1 MREYEL
7 TYIIKPDID
16 AAAVAVVIEKINGFI
31 AAENGTLV
39 KTDVWGMR
47 KLTYA
52 IRRYRE
58 GQYYFNIIK
67 LPEDAPARL
76 ENRIKLTEDVIRH
89 MLVIAEPLKT
99 PNPQPAPHHNRA
111 TPPTRSPPLAPPP
124 MRRTCSRHAPR
135 NLPLP
140 CRGNQARPAHG
151 AVAASPSRSR
161 APSTIANRSPTQAAP
176 SQRQTPKSSTATRKQ
191 NEAPP
196 AHTPPSDRG

>member
-58 GQYYFNIIK
+58 GQYFFNIIK

-89 MLVIAEPLKT
+89 MLVIADPSKM
-99 PNPQPAPHHNRA
+99 PASTA
-111 TPPTRSPPLAPPP
+111 A
-124 MRRTCSRHAPR
+124 MFF
-135 NLPLP
+135 
-140 CRGNQARPAHG
+140 CRGGTSALAGVSLIRMKSRKPKKMKRLNHG
-151 AVAASPSRSR
+151 SMMPL
-161 APSTIANRSPTQAAP
+161 
-176 SQRQTPKSSTATRKQ
+176 RK
-191 NEAPP
+191 
-196 AHTPPSDRG
+196 

>member
-16 AAAVAVVIEKINGFI
+16 AAAVAAVVEKINGFI
-31 AAENGTLV
+31 VAENGTLV

-58 GQYYFNIIK
+58 GQYFFNIVK

-99 PNPQPAPHHNRA
+99 PRSAQAQPPAEIAPEPAQPAA
-111 TPPTRSPPLAPPP
+111 
-124 MRRTCSRHAPR
+124 
-135 NLPLP
+135 
-140 CRGNQARPAHG
+140 
-151 AVAASPSRSR
+151 
-161 APSTIANRSPTQAAP
+161 
-176 SQRQTPKSSTATRKQ
+176 
-191 NEAPP
+191 
-196 AHTPPSDRG
+196 